1 MKILT
6 IVQAR
11 MTSSRLPG
19 KVMRPILGAPMM
31 GRQIE
36 RLRRSERLGQL
47 VVATSL
53 DASDDVIVDYCAALK
68 CPTHRGPLITSYV

>member
-11 MTSSRLPG
+11 MTSTRLPG

-36 RLRRSERLGQL
+36 RLRRSARLGQL
-47 VVATSL
+47 AVATSVVP
-53 DASDDVIVDYCAALK
+53 DPPRAAARCTRTL
-68 CPTHRGPLITSYV
+68 CSNA